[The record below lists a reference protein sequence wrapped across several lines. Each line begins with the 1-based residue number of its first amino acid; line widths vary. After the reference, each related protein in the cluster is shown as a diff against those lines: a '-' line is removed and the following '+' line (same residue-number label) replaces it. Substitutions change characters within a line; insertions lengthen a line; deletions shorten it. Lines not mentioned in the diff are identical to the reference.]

1 MVRHFI
7 ETNTITPKN
16 NSSKTPHL
24 RGFFIFDTMRNT
36 VALIISLILLVGCS
50 FNPDPIRSAFKE
62 DDFLRSIV
70 KDKDNYEIQIL
81 YTEVSKNN
89 LGQTE
94 FSDFKF
100 QLNDEKYFYPASTI
114 KLPIAVMALSK
125 INELRAKGSTISPKS
140 KIKLSLINNNQEII
154 LKDSITSF
162 QNLIADVFLVS
173 DNSASNVLIDF
184 IGYNYFNS
192 SMSNLGFENTYLNHK
207 FNPDPFVDSTWVIST
222 LDNEII
228 SSNANQITVLATSN
242 IFNLKKGEKRFIDG
256 EIKNESLD
264 FSSKN
269 RSSLTDMHNI
279 IKNLIYPEIS
289 FSKFNLNVEDYDFL
303 RYWMSR
309 FTYEDLGAK
318 YIGDAKFFNSYNKF
332 FIHGTDT
339 ILNNTDIRVYNK
351 IGQAYGTSTDSGYIK
366 NYKEDVEF
374 FLTATIYTNKNKIIN
389 DNIYEYGETA
399 IPFLSRLSKAL
410 YKNLLD

>member
-1 MVRHFI
+1 
-7 ETNTITPKN
+7 
-16 NSSKTPHL
+16 
-24 RGFFIFDTMRNT
+24 MRN
-36 VALIISLILLVGCS
+36 VFVLIISLILLISCS
-50 FNPDPIRSAFKE
+50 LRSDPIKSAFLE
-62 DDFLRSIV
+62 DEFLRKIL
-70 KDKDNYEIQIL
+70 KDKDDYEIQIL
-81 YTEVSKNN
+81 YTEVSKNS
-89 LGQTE
+89 LGQAE
-94 FSDFKF
+94 FSDFQF
-100 QLNDEKYFYPASTI
+100 QLNDENYFYPASTI
-114 KLPIAVMALSK
+114 KLPITVLALSK
-125 INELRAKGSTISPKS
+125 INELRAEGSNISTKS
-140 KIKLSLINNNQEII
+140 KIKLSLINNKNEIV

-192 SMSNLGFENTYLNHK
+192 SMRNLGFKNTYLNHK
-207 FNPDPFVDSTWVIST
+207 FNPDPFVDSSWIISS

-228 SSNANQITVLATSN
+228 SSNENQKTVLASSN
-242 IFNLKKGEKRFIDG
+242 ISNLKKGEKRFING

-279 IKNLIYPEIS
+279 MKNLIYPETS
-289 FSKFNLNVEDYDFL
+289 LSKFNLNVEDYDFL

-309 FTYEDLGAK
+309 FTYEDLGTK
-318 YIGDAKFFNSYNKF
+318 YIGDSKFFNSYNKF

-339 ILNNTDIRVYNK
+339 ILNNTDVRVYNK
-351 IGQAYGTSTDSGYIK
+351 IGQAYGTSTDSAYIK
-366 NYKEDVEF
+366 NYKEDLEF

-389 DNIYEYGETA
+389 DNIYEYGDTA
-399 IPFLSRLSKAL
+399 IPFLSNLSKAL

>member
-1 MVRHFI
+1 
-7 ETNTITPKN
+7 
-16 NSSKTPHL
+16 
-24 RGFFIFDTMRNT
+24 MRNT
-36 VALIISLILLVGCS
+36 AALIITLILLVGCS
-50 FNPDPIRSAFKE
+50 FNPDPIRSTFKE
-62 DDFLRSIV
+62 DDFLRSIL
-70 KDKDNYEIQIL
+70 KDKDKYEIQIL
-81 YTEVSKNN
+81 YTEVSKNSI
-89 LGQTE
+89 GQSE
-94 FSDFKF
+94 FSDFQF

-125 INELRAKGSTISPKS
+125 INELRAEGSTLSPKS

-192 SMSNLGFENTYLNHK
+192 SMSNSGFENTYLNHK
-207 FNPDPFVDSTWVIST
+207 FNPDPYVDSTWIIST

-228 SSNANQITVLATSN
+228 SSNANQIPVLASSN
-242 IFNLKKGEKRFIDG
+242 ISNLKKGEKRFIDG

-289 FSKFNLNVEDYDFL
+289 ISKFNLNVEDYDFL

-318 YIGDAKFFNSYNKF
+318 YIGDAKFFKSYNKF

-351 IGQAYGTSTDSGYIK
+351 IGQAYGTSTDSAYIK

-389 DNIYEYGETA
+389 DNIYEYGEAA